1 MNTTRKLIGN
11 TFIYGFATV
20 LPRMMSFLLVPL
32 YTDLL
37 NVGVYGK
44 VSIIFSWLVLF
55 NIVLSYGMETAV
67 FRFYHKEEGQKN
79 RVLSTALGALLTSSL
94 GFLILGL
101 FTRDLLASA
110 LSLKA
115 EYIVP
120 ALFIL
125 VLDALVVIPFARLR
139 ILQKAGLYTFIKLLN
154 VGLNLLLNLA
164 FLWYFPKMGI
174 EQLAGIKLIFSDPV
188 VAILTANL
196 LASGLTLLLLLHY
209 YRLLATRIDKNLLVD
224 MLRYAYPVL
233 IAGLAFAVNETFDRI
248 LLDWLLPENISAQA
262 VGAYSACYKLAMFVT
277 LFSTA
282 FRLGIEP
289 FFFSKAKDANAP
301 ETYATVTHYFVAL
314 GSWVIVGV
322 IAFSEILKNLLIRD
336 SAYWEAMKVVPI
348 LLFANLFLGIYHNLS
363 VAYKVTDKT
372 FVGALI
378 SVVGAVITLLLNFW
392 LIPKFSY
399 TGSAWATLAAYGCM
413 MLLSLYWGK
422 KYLPIPY
429 HYWKTGSHLV
439 LAVLV
444 SGLSFYMWEKQTIL
458 KLMLFLGYTL
468 FLFFS
473 ERKMLLRWI
482 KR

>member
-1 MNTTRKLIGN
+1 
-11 TFIYGFATV
+11 
-20 LPRMMSFLLVPL
+20 MSFLLVPL

-37 NVGVYGK
+37 NVGVYGT

-67 FRFYHKEEGQKN
+67 FRFYHKEENQKN
-79 RVLSTALGALLTSSL
+79 RVLATALGALLMSSL
-94 GFLILGL
+94 VFLLL
-101 FTRDLLASA
+101 ALLARDLLAA
-110 LSLKA
+110 TLSLKS
-115 EYIVP
+115 EYVVP
-120 ALFIL
+120 ALLIL
-125 VLDALVVIPFARLR
+125 VLDALAVIPFARLR
-139 ILQKAGLYTFIKLLN
+139 ILQKARLYTFVKLLN
-154 VGLNLLLNLA
+154 VGLNLLLNLL
-164 FLWYFPKMGI
+164 FLWYFPKIG
-174 EQLAGIKLIFSDPV
+174 LTNWAGINIGFSDPV
-188 VAILTANL
+188 LAILTANL
-196 LASGLTLLLLLHY
+196 LASGLTLLLLLPHY
-209 YRLLATRIDKNLLVD
+209 KLLTNGVDKNLLAA

-248 LLDWLLPENISAQA
+248 LLDWLLPDNLSARA

-301 ETYATVTHYFVAL
+301 ETYAAVTHYFVAL

-322 IAFSEILKNLLIRD
+322 ITFSEILKTLLIRD
-336 SAYWEAMKVVPI
+336 ATYWEAMKVVPI

-372 FVGALI
+372 FAGAVI
-378 SVVGAVITLLLNFW
+378 SVVGAVITLSLNFW
-392 LIPKFSY
+392 LIPQISY
-399 TGSAWATLAAYGCM
+399 LGSAWATLAAYGTM
-413 MLLSLYWGK
+413 MLLSLFWGK

-429 HYWKTGSHLV
+429 NYWKTGSHLL
-439 LAVLV
+439 LAILV
-444 SGLSFYMWEKQTIL
+444 SVVGFYLWEKQTAL
-458 KLMLFLGYTL
+458 KLMLFLGYTI

-473 ERKMLLRWI
+473 ERKMWLRWV

>member
-11 TFIYGFATV
+11 TFIYGLATV

-37 NVGVYGK
+37 PVGVYGT
-44 VSIIFSWLVLF
+44 VSIIFSWMVLF

-67 FRFYHKEEGQKN
+67 FRFYHKEENQKN
-79 RVLSTALGALLTSSL
+79 KVLASALGALLISSSV
-94 GFLILGL
+94 FLIS
-101 FTRDLLASA
+101 TLLARETLA
-110 LSLKA
+110 NVLSLKS
-115 EYIVP
+115 EYLLP
-120 ALFIL
+120 AIFIL
-125 VLDALVVIPFARLR
+125 VLDALVVVPFARLR
-139 ILQKAGLYTFIKLLN
+139 ILQKAKRYTWIKLIN
-154 VGLNLLLNLA
+154 VGLNLFLNIL
-164 FLWYFPKMGI
+164 FLWFLPTM
-174 EQLAGIKLIFSDPV
+174 ETTSVAGIHLQFSDPV
-188 VAILTANL
+188 NAILAANL
-196 LASGLTLLLLLHY
+196 LASGLTFILLLPHY
-209 YRLLATRIDKNLLVD
+209 SLLAAGWDKKLLAR

-248 LLDWLLPENISAQA
+248 LLDRLLPPGISAQA

-314 GSWVIVGV
+314 GSWVVLGV
-322 IAFSEILKNLLIRD
+322 VTFSEVLKTLLIRD
-336 SAYWEAMKVVPI
+336 AAYWEAMKVVPV

-372 FVGALI
+372 LIGAFI
-378 SVVGAVITLLLNFW
+378 SVVGAVITLSLNFW
-392 LIPKFSY
+392 LIPTISY
-399 TGSAWATLAAYGCM
+399 MGSAWATLAAYGSM

-429 HYWKTGSHLV
+429 NYPKTGGYLV
-439 LAVLV
+439 LAAFFAVV
-444 SGLSFYMWEKQTIL
+444 SFYYWDQIFYL
-458 KLMLFLGYTL
+458 KVLLFAAYT
-468 FLFFS
+468 FLLLWG
-473 ERKMLLRWI
+473 ERKTLLSYV